1 MKLTTKGR
9 YAVIAMVDIARS
21 GAGRPVSLAE
31 IAERQGISL
40 AYLEQLF
47 CKLRRGGLVASVRGP
62 GGGYRLGREAGAIP
76 IADIIL
82 AVDDRLCADDDA
94 AAEEVGDCAIR
105 ALWRALADHVQ
116 SFLRAVSLADVV
128 AGAAIECEG
137 AQQARARRPVQAD
150 AAE

>member
-9 YAVIAMVDIARS
+9 YAVVAMVDIARS

-31 IAERQGISL
+31 IADRQGISL

-82 AVDDRLCADDDA
+82 AVDDRLCAD
-94 AAEEVGDCAIR
+94 EEAVTEEAGGCAIR
-105 ALWRALADHVQ
+105 ALWRALAEHVQ
-116 SFLRAVSLADVV
+116 SFLRSVSLADVV
-128 AGAAIECEG
+128 AGAAVECEG
-137 AQQARARRPVQAD
+137 AQQPGRPMQAD

>member
-9 YAVIAMVDIARS
+9 YAVVAMVDIARS

-31 IAERQGISL
+31 IAERQNMSL

-47 CKLRRGGLVASVRGP
+47 CKLRRSGLVVSVRGP
-62 GGGYRLGREAGAIP
+62 GGGYRLGREAQAIP

-82 AVDDRLCADDDA
+82 AVDDRLCADEEA
-94 AAEEVGDCAIR
+94 ATEAVAGECAIR

-116 SFLRAVSLADVV
+116 SFLRSVSLADVV
-128 AGAAIECEG
+128 AGAAVECEG
-137 AQQARARRPVQAD
+137 AVAAKRPLPLT

>member
-9 YAVIAMVDIARS
+9 YAVVAMVDIASR
-21 GAGRPVSLAE
+21 GAGRPISLAE

-47 CKLRRGGLVASVRGP
+47 CKLRRSGLVASVRGP
-62 GGGYRLGREAGAIP
+62 GGGYRLGREAAAIP
-76 IADIIL
+76 IADIVL
-82 AVDDRLCADDDA
+82 AVDDRLCADEEDGE
-94 AAEEVGDCAIR
+94 AEAGPCAIR
-105 ALWRALADHVQ
+105 ALWRALAAHVQ
-116 SFLRAVSLADVV
+116 SFLRSVSLADVV

-137 AQQARARRPVQAD
+137 AQGPRPLHLD

>member
-9 YAVIAMVDIARS
+9 YAVVAMVDIASR
-21 GAGRPVSLAE
+21 GAGRPISLAE
-31 IAERQGISL
+31 IADRQGISL

-47 CKLRRGGLVASVRGP
+47 CKLRRSGLVASVRGP
-62 GGGYRLGREAGAIP
+62 GGGYRLGREAQAIP

-82 AVDDRLCADDDA
+82 AVDDRLCADEEA
-94 AAEEVGDCAIR
+94 ATEAEAGDCAIR
-105 ALWRALADHVQ
+105 ALWRALADHVR
-116 SFLRAVSLADVV
+116 SFLCSVSLADVV

-137 AQQARARRPVQAD
+137 ANAAQKRPQHLD

>member
-9 YAVIAMVDIARS
+9 YAVVAMVDIARS
-21 GAGRPVSLAE
+21 GAGRPISLAE

-47 CKLRRGGLVASVRGP
+47 CKLRRSGLVASVRGP

-82 AVDDRLCADDDA
+82 AVDDRLCADEEA
-94 AAEEVGDCAIR
+94 ATDTEVGECAIR

-116 SFLRAVSLADVV
+116 SFLRSVSLADVV

-137 AQQARARRPVQAD
+137 TARQKRPLPLD

>member
-9 YAVIAMVDIARS
+9 YAVVAMVDIASR
-21 GAGRPVSLAE
+21 GAGRPISLAE

-47 CKLRRGGLVASVRGP
+47 CKLRRSGLVASVRGP

-82 AVDDRLCADDDA
+82 AVDDRLCADEEA
-94 AAEEVGDCAIR
+94 ATEAEVGECAIR

-116 SFLRAVSLADVV
+116 SFLRSVSLADVV

-137 AQQARARRPVQAD
+137 AAKPKRPLHLD